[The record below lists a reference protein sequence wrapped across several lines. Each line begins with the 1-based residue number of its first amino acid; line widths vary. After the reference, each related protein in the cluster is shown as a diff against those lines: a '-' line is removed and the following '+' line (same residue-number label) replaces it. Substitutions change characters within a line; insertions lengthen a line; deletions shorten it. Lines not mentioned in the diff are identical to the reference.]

1 MTLEEIRSST
11 KLFITAG
18 DIAPLLESD
27 PHTIRCSA
35 REQPDL
41 MGFAF
46 TMVGN
51 RMKIP
56 RLAFLKWLGLEVKEN

>member
-1 MTLEEIRSST
+1 MTLEEMKSST
-11 KLFITAG
+11 KLFITPA
-18 DIAPLLESD
+18 DVAPLLESD

-41 MGFAF
+41 VGFAF

-56 RLAFLKWLGLEVKEN
+56 RMAFLKWLGLDVKE

>member
-1 MTLEEIRSST
+1 MTLEEMISST
-11 KLFITAG
+11 KLFITPA
-18 DIAPLLESD
+18 DVAPLLESD

-41 MGFAF
+41 VGFAF

-56 RLAFLKWLGLEVKEN
+56 RMAFLKWLGLDVKE